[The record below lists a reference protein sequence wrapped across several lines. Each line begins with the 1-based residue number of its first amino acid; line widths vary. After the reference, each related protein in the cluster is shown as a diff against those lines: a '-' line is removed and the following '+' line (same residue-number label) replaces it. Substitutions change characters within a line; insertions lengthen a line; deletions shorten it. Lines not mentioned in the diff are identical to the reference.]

1 MLNDSNYSIQ
11 SIIGGYDHNFCYVVT
26 CFSSGIQIIIDPS
39 VEIASIKPFLKGAP
53 AAILI
58 SHSHHDHIK
67 YIDEYTEN
75 YPDIFIFGHP
85 SSSDKF
91 LYSNFKI
98 ISDNEIIKIGELK
111 IKSLHT
117 PGHYFD
123 SVCYFLSP
131 VIFTGDTLFVGR
143 TGRVISSGSNMED
156 LYSSIYNKI
165 LKLPDH
171 LRIYP
176 GHHYGEKKSITLK
189 ENVKISPLLQAINF
203 KDFSKRMADYE
214 ESRRSNPLNN

>member
-1 MLNDSNYSIQ
+1 MINNSNYSIQ
-11 SIIGGYDHNFCYVVT
+11 SIIGGYDDNFCYVIT
-26 CFSSGIQIIIDPS
+26 CHASGIQIIIDPS
-39 VEIASIKPFLKGAP
+39 IELASIKSILKGAP

-67 YIDEYTEN
+67 YIDEYVEN
-75 YPDIFIFGHP
+75 YPGIFIFGHP

-91 LYSNFKI
+91 LYPNFKFI
-98 ISDNEIIKIGELK
+98 NDNEIIKIGNLR

-123 SVCYFLSP
+123 SICYFLSP

-143 TGRVISSGSNMED
+143 TGRVISSGSNIED
-156 LYSSIYNKI
+156 LYSSIYDKI
-165 LKLPDH
+165 LKLPGH

-189 ENVKISPLLQAINF
+189 NNIKISPLLQAVNF
-203 KDFSKRMADYE
+203 KDFSKRMVDYE
-214 ESRRSNPLNN
+214 KSKKSNVL